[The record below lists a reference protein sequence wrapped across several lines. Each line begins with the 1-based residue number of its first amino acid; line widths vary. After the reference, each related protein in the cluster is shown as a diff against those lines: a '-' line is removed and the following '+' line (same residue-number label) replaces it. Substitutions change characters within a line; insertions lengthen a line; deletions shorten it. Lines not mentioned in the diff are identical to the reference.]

1 MLSNDGFKKNQ
12 EPRRQEP
19 RRQEPKNKDKR
30 KPRIQK
36 KENKKIY
43 LKYFILSYENF
54 KGSGISGAF
63 EI

>member
-1 MLSNDGFKKNQ
+1 LLSNDGFKKN
-12 EPRRQEP
+12 QEP

-43 LKYFILSYENF
+43 LKYFILYYENF